1 MVQGYQYPYP
11 YPSILGYYIIIF
23 YRVGM
28 IPILLSIFNFIV
40 SQIPDPMI
48 LHKKFIVSWSY
59 LKAPYD
65 ST

>member
-28 IPILLSIFNFIV
+28 IPILPGQNDTDPTEYLQFHSIPN
-40 SQIPDPMI
+40 S
-48 LHKKFIVSWSY
+48 
-59 LKAPYD
+59 
-65 ST
+65 